1 MPAVTLGALTARL
14 PCVLC
19 RTLYTTK
26 TALHHACAMTP
37 RIVNVKSRRGPDLRT
52 RPTSEAHC
60 PDGSPRRLAVRCRK
74 PDAGDRGR
82 GGHGLDAKTQCTHT
96 TLYFTEPEP
105 LGRSGCAYTL
115 SELRAR
121 GHDTRHT
128 HACYGTQIY
137 IKCTAE
143 IGAPRRLLRRNSR
156 PHNPALA
163 RAFSTR
169 PPAWHPA
176 WRAAPSR
183 RRAAAA

>member
-1 MPAVTLGALTARL
+1 MLNL
-14 PCVLC
+14 
-19 RTLYTTK
+19 
-26 TALHHACAMTP
+26 
-37 RIVNVKSRRGPDLRT
+37 RGPDLRT
-52 RPTSEAHC
+52 RISDSPLALALRTSGARERGEKRGA
-60 PDGSPRRLAVRCRK
+60 GAGGGARISARTSRLSRLGVSVLAVRCGG
-74 PDAGDRGR
+74 PGE

-143 IGAPRRLLRRNSR
+143 IGAPRRLLRRNGR